1 MKAKVIKTEGDYEAA
16 LARIEQI
23 IDAKPGT
30 PEAEELELL
39 STLVDVYEEKT
50 YHIDAPDPLTAI
62 QFRMEQ
68 EGLKPK
74 DLVQYLG
81 SASKVSEVLSG
92 QRGLSVA
99 MMRNLVDGLGI
110 PADVFL
116 AKPKVTP
123 THTLNI
129 ENLPWPEMCKRG
141 WLPFKGPLT
150 QAKRRAPELLVAFT
164 SRVDVNRLSPARL
177 KQRVRSGSEMNLY
190 ALIAWQIRVQNLA
203 FEQELR
209 QPYKN
214 GLVSLEF
221 VREIAKLSYFEEGP
235 KLAKEFLNKSG
246 IYFVTERHL
255 PHTFLDGAA
264 MTLPNGAPLVALT
277 LRFDRLDNF
286 WFTLAHELAHVAL
299 HLDKGENEPFF
310 DDLTSEH
317 RDPAEKDAD
326 EFACEALIPKKVWN
340 KAGLKTKCSPSRVRA
355 LAEELRINPAIPA
368 GRIRFEMNDYRICND
383 LVGIGEVRP
392 WFEQTKNQKR
402 TS

>member
-1 MKAKVIKTEGDYEAA
+1 MKPKVIKTEAEHRAA
-16 LARIEQI
+16 LARIEELF
-23 IDAKPGT
+23 DAKPGT
-30 PEAEELELL
+30 AEGDELDLL
-39 STLVDVYEEKT
+39 TTLVDLYEKENFP
-50 YHIDAPDPLTAI
+50 IDAPDPVTAI

-68 EGLKPK
+68 EGLKPR
-74 DLVQYLG
+74 DLVPYIG

-92 QRGLSVA
+92 QRGLSIN
-99 MMRNLVDGLGI
+99 MMRNLVEGLGI
-110 PADVFL
+110 PPKVFL
-116 AKPKVTP
+116 TKPKVTAAR
-123 THTLNI
+123 TWDVSK
-129 ENLPWPEMCKRG
+129 LPVVDMCKRE
-141 WLPFKGPLT
+141 WFPLKVSPIEV
-150 QAKRRAPELLVAFT
+150 KRRAPELLAAFT

-177 KQRVRSGSEMNLY
+177 RQRVRSGSEMNPY

-203 FEQELR
+203 LDKELS
-209 QPYKN
+209 QAYKKGVVN
-214 GLVSLEF
+214 LEF
-221 VREIAKLSYFEEGP
+221 VQELARLSYFEEGP
-235 KLAKEFLNKSG
+235 KLAKQFLNRSG

-264 MTLPNGAPLVALT
+264 MKLPNGAPLVALT

-317 RDPAEKDAD
+317 KDPAEKDAD
-326 EFACEALIPKKVWN
+326 EFACEALIPKKVWK

-392 WFEQTKNQKR
+392 WFEGNKM
-402 TS
+402 